1 MRRRWKNAGRWAPL
15 WHKYNHPR
23 GPFWDP
29 EMGFHPESGGI
40 FMGRKTT
47 RREDYLRIIVQLS
60 RKGKV
65 RGADIARI
73 QGVSRPTVSVFLKRL
88 AAAGDITIDSH
99 HNISLT
105 DQGKAVACTI
115 LDKNFTLY
123 TLLVQ
128 LGVPEEIARQ
138 DACRMEHTL
147 SEQSCLALK
156 KLLEKNPSPE

>member
-1 MRRRWKNAGRWAPL
+1 MPGAGRRFGTSITIPGAPL
-15 WHKYNHPR
+15 GAPKWVSIQNR
-23 GPFWDP
+23 
-29 EMGFHPESGGI
+29 GGI

-47 RREDYLRIIVQLS
+47 RREDYLRIIAQLS
-60 RKGKV
+60 REGKV

-105 DQGKAVACTI
+105 DQGKTVACTV

-156 KLLEKNPSPE
+156 KLLEKNPAPE

>member
-1 MRRRWKNAGRWAPL
+1 MPGAGRRFGTSITIPGAPL
-15 WHKYNHPR
+15 GPR
-23 GPFWDP
+23 N
-29 EMGFHPESGGI
+29 GFPSRIGGI

-47 RREDYLRIIVQLS
+47 RREDYLRIIAQLS

-105 DQGKAVACTI
+105 GQGKAVACTI

-138 DACRMEHTL
+138 DACRLEHTL

-156 KLLEKNPSPE
+156 KLLEENPAPE

>member
-1 MRRRWKNAGRWAPL
+1 
-15 WHKYNHPR
+15 
-23 GPFWDP
+23 
-29 EMGFHPESGGI
+29 
-40 FMGRKTT
+40 MGRKTT
-47 RREDYLRIIVQLS
+47 RREDYLRIIAQLS
-60 RKGKV
+60 RDGKV

-105 DQGKAVACTI
+105 DQGKTVACTV

-156 KLLEKNPSPE
+156 KLLEKNPAPE

>member
-1 MRRRWKNAGRWAPL
+1 MPGAGRRFGTSITIPGAPFGAPK
-15 WHKYNHPR
+15 WVSIQNR
-23 GPFWDP
+23 GDFY
-29 EMGFHPESGGI
+29 GQ
-40 FMGRKTT
+40 KNT
-47 RREDYLRIIVQLS
+47 RREDYLRIIAQLS
-60 RKGKV
+60 REGKV

-105 DQGKAVACTI
+105 DQGKTVACTV

-156 KLLEKNPSPE
+156 KLLEKNPAPE

>member
-15 WHKYNHPR
+15 WHKHNRPR
-23 GPFWDP
+23 GPFGAPKWV
-29 EMGFHPESGGI
+29 SSRIGGI

-47 RREDYLRIIVQLS
+47 RREDYLRIIAQLS

-105 DQGKAVACTI
+105 DQGKAVACTV

-156 KLLEKNPSPE
+156 KLLEENPAPE